1 MSKIQFSINTRQRSI
16 IHAILESDS
25 HLTLKE
31 IAEKTQL
38 SVRIVRYNMDT
49 ILAWFRNEGIEIDAR
64 PGYGYSFFMLDEK
77 RQKLLDNLQSEADQP
92 ISLTRKQRH
101 RLALLELLIADK
113 PLSFQFLAA
122 NGGISRSTVVTD
134 TANMQGWLEKY
145 KLTLVKTPNKGTY
158 IEGAEFMR
166 RNAMIDLTREEIG
179 LVKFYALWIQ
189 NSIDQVLDRSLPNM
203 IEDFLKSLPLT
214 ECHKYVRQ
222 IEKEM
227 GLQLSIFSRAA
238 VLLYLAISIRSLQTR
253 HSVEKRK
260 NTFTKEIIDV
270 EPCIELDIAKHVTQE
285 IESDFSIRM
294 DTYEVNCL
302 AACLLF
308 GKWDN
313 EEELLDGSNV
323 YTGER
328 CYNISHN
335 AIFCADMITAA
346 CASQLHPLLQTDEE
360 LVMNL
365 ARHFHTIFNQLK
377 YEYPIINEDLPA
389 VLRDYPEIFRIVN
402 SEVSVIEDQIN
413 QKLPPEEIGYIS
425 MYMIAALNKL
435 QTIREFK
442 ITVII
447 LGDGIR
453 TKSIFLKDRL
463 QLMFPTLEVI
473 SLVNGY
479 PEDESIL
486 EKADLILSLIPGVFL
501 KTPVIEVTPSLSQ
514 NEIRTIQNWIIEYEE
529 QNRHKLLS
537 PTKKPDLIDLLLPE
551 NIILNAE
558 ANTWQDVIRLAA
570 GPLEEKNL
578 IKPEFCNAMIR
589 ITEEY
594 GAYTLLAPGVVLL
607 NARPNDGVNKLC
619 MSMLTLEHPVDF
631 GEESNIS
638 IAFVLGAS
646 DNHTHLNALYQLSQ
660 ICNNTEFIT
669 SLQKCS
675 RTSEVIREIWRNAAN
690 YNLSKITEF

>member
-253 HSVEKRK
+253 FSAEKRK